1 MTKVND
7 MTGRIV
13 LLNALPLTAIPYDT
27 STILVKQL
35 SMERFKEEI
44 RDFIEK
50 GYEVISYIR
59 HKATVDLLEKMLNI
73 KLNVSSELYKFSEND
88 LVYVVTL
95 APEKIQRGQEMTS
108 IELKDLVFYYVVI
121 VKGAWI

>member
-1 MTKVND
+1 MA
-7 MTGRIV
+7 GRIV

-27 STILVKQL
+27 FTILVKQL
-35 SMERFKEEI
+35 SIERFKEEI
-44 RDFIEK
+44 RGFVEK

-59 HKATVDLLEKMLNI
+59 HKATVDLLEKILNI

-88 LVYVVTL
+88 LVYIIIL
-95 APEKIQRGQEMTS
+95 APEKIQRGQEITD
-108 IELKDLVFYYVVI
+108 LKPGDLIYYYVVI

>member
-1 MTKVND
+1 MV
-7 MTGRIV
+7 GRIV

-27 STILVKQL
+27 STILVKKL